1 MQPLEAMKLRAKT
14 DRHSNHHPTVN
25 AVLAAKPERCDPQG
39 LFHPVAMSRSSPE
52 ERISDLCS
60 QATAATDQ
68 AELDITFLNCRPHSE
83 STCETQELLRKKP
96 FPRYSAMTAMPLINW
111 RFLVFQKQRS

>member
-39 LFHPVAMSRSSPE
+39 FFHPVAMSRFSPE

-68 AELDITFLNCRPHSE
+68 TELDIILP
-83 STCETQELLRKKP
+83 QLQAALREHVRNARVVAKDTIPKA
-96 FPRYSAMTAMPLINW
+96 FHNDSKAAD
-111 RFLVFQKQRS
+111 

>member
-39 LFHPVAMSRSSPE
+39 PGGWIRRVWNVRE
-52 ERISDLCS
+52 CGE
-60 QATAATDQ
+60 
-68 AELDITFLNCRPHSE
+68 
-83 STCETQELLRKKP
+83 K
-96 FPRYSAMTAMPLINW
+96 
-111 RFLVFQKQRS
+111 FQIKTS